1 MEERLQEIVN
11 DLESLQYDILFWERK
26 EKNKK
31 KRKMLSDYD
40 KWIEK
45 IIPFPTYRTTHHF

>member
-1 MEERLQEIVN
+1 MLERLQEIVN

-26 EKNKK
+26 EKDKK

-45 IIPFPTYRTTHHF
+45 IIDQVYDLDKAQ